1 MLYSLTYKNQDE
13 SWIVTD
19 YGFMKGIL
27 EDLTRLSKMGVN
39 TNKVKVTK
47 LEFSLS
53 NLIKCIMESQEVNIN
68 EEERYNEDEK
78 RMGK

>member
-53 NLIKCIMESQEVNIN
+53 NFIN
-68 EEERYNEDEK
+68 S
-78 RMGK
+78 

>member
-13 SWIVTD
+13 SWVVTD
-19 YGFMKGIL
+19 YGFMKNTL
-27 EDLTRLSKMGVN
+27 KNLTNLSKMGVD

-47 LEFSLS
+47 LEFTLS

-68 EEERYNEDEK
+68 EEEKYNDN
-78 RMGK
+78 

>member
-27 EDLTRLSKMGVN
+27 KDLTRLSKIGVD

-68 EEERYNEDEK
+68 EEEKYNDN
-78 RMGK
+78 